1 MEDEGEGM
9 PTLYRIKNWAEHFEN
24 AESRK
29 LKSPRW
35 VAIPNK
41 HDGKSFGRLR
51 RLPEAVPAFCGWS
64 LIIQIASKMPE
75 RGILADEDGPLTAD
89 DMSDATGFPVEV
101 FAIALKVCSSKEIGW
116 IEAVEYRTEIPT
128 SPEVPGGHPETTGRN
143 GTEGK
148 GREQKGNNNGACAG
162 AKNEVEEA
170 FEDFGVA
177 LPCVTTVDPS
187 KPVSLAPS
195 PLGRAEVVGIITR
208 HEIAERLNTKA
219 RYKLAELVD
228 RFGAALV
235 DEAIAAAIQAG
246 ATLPVGWAEARLN
259 GEAGAAAS
267 RKRRGVGVV
276 PVQKSLTGKRV
287 RE

>member
-1 MEDEGEGM
+1 M

-75 RGILADEDGPLTAD
+75 RGVLADEDGPLTAD

-116 IEAVEYRTEIPT
+116 IEAVEYRPEIPT
-128 SPEVPGGHPETTGRN
+128 SPEVPGGHPGTTGRN
-143 GTEGK
+143 GTERK
-148 GREQKGNNNGACAG
+148 GREGNNNGACAG

-170 FEDFGVA
+170 FEDSGVA
-177 LPCVTTVDPS
+177 LPGVTTVDPS

-228 RFGAALV
+228 RFGVALV

-259 GEAGAAAS
+259 GEAGAAAAAS
-267 RKRRGVGVV
+267 RKRRGVGAE
-276 PVQKSLTGKRV
+276 PSRKPLNGKRV
-287 RE
+287 FE